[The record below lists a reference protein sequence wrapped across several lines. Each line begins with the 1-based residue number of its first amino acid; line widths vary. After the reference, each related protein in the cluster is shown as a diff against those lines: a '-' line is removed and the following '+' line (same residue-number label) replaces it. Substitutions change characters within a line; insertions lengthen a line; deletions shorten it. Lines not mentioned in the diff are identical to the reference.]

1 MQVHIY
7 LDKLFLTYLHKFLFN
22 KDLKKKEWKLSK
34 SIFVTKLGNVHL
46 LHLEQILSWYILWNV
61 IFVSMIE
68 AWCCLCCK
76 YLHVEKWKILA

>member
-7 LDKLFLTYLHKFLFN
+7 LDKLLLTYLHKFLFN

-46 LHLEQILSWYILWNV
+46 LHLEQILS
-61 IFVSMIE
+61 
-68 AWCCLCCK
+68 
-76 YLHVEKWKILA
+76 